1 MDDMLRALQ
10 AQFSGAP
17 GSAEPAPEERPR
29 ERVESKRD
37 RLRRE
42 QEEIREQ
49 YRRQL
54 EEDERQRTR

>member
-10 AQFSGAP
+10 AQFSGAA
-17 GSAEPAPEERPR
+17 GEPPAAEERPR

-42 QEEIREQ
+42 QEEIRER
-49 YRRQL
+49 YRRQQA
-54 EEDERQRTR
+54 EDERARRG